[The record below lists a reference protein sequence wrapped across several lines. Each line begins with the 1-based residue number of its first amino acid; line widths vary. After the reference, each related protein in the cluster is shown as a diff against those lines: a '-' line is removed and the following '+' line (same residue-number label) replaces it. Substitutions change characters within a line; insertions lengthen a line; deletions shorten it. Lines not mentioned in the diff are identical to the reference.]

1 MPSISFM
8 YLAFCLYLALDMLV
22 HMEVR
27 WVQERVPYADRIF
40 RVNFEE
46 DDRRNI
52 LEDASDHPT
61 MSYSTLA
68 ETQDKYY

>member
-1 MPSISFM
+1 M

-22 HMEVR
+22 HMGVR

-40 RVNFEE
+40 RVNLGEEE

-52 LEDASDHPT
+52 LEDASDHPV
-61 MSYSTLA
+61 MSYSTL
-68 ETQDKYY
+68 EETTQD

>member
-1 MPSISFM
+1 M
-8 YLAFCLYLALDMLV
+8 YLAFCFYLALDMLV
-22 HMEVR
+22 HMGVR
-27 WVQERVPYADRIF
+27 WVRERVPYADRIF

-52 LEDASDHPT
+52 LEDPHDGQPH

-68 ETQDKYY
+68 ETLGGS